1 MKNYKTALFLLFT
14 LTIFTNC
21 SKDNDDNDATT
32 NELNDFVY
40 RGMNAFYLYKDDVPD
55 LADNR
60 FRNDNAYNT
69 FLNDFNSPRSLFDH
83 LVFDEEDR
91 FSWIVDDFVALEQA
105 FSGVSTSNGMEFQL
119 FRLNNGIFGI
129 ITHIL
134 PNTSAARNGIKR
146 GDVFYAINNNRLTQ
160 ENINNLLG
168 QDNYDVNLGDYNNN
182 GTPEMFDDTVTET
195 TRRVPLSKTQ
205 YTEDPILINNVLNVD
220 GKQIAYLMY
229 NSFTGTNKFNADLN
243 TVFSEF
249 KNANATELV
258 LDLRYNSGGSVRTAI
273 ILSSLIT
280 GQFTD
285 EIFST
290 EAWNSDFQEF
300 FNNEDPELLI
310 NRFIDNID
318 GEPLQ
323 SLNLSRLYVLTSP
336 RSASASELVIN
347 SLRPYINVVQI
358 GTNTSGKF
366 QASTTLYDSDNFR
379 RQGANPNHGYA
390 MQPLI
395 FKSLN
400 VAGVT
405 DYFNGLTPD
414 IFLEESIANL
424 GELGTLNEPLLARAI
439 ADINGGAIV
448 KLDNKNTKSIPM
460 FSITNKSI
468 INGGMY
474 DDKTKH
480 LNLLK
485 KLRIEQ

>member
-1 MKNYKTALFLLFT
+1 MKNYKIAFFLLIT
-14 LTIFTNC
+14 LTLFTNC

-69 FLNDFNSPRSLFDH
+69 FLNNFNSPRNLFDH
-83 LVFDEEDR
+83 LIFDEEDR

-119 FRLNNGIFGI
+119 FRLNDGIFGI

-134 PNTSAARNGIKR
+134 PNTSAASNGLKR
-146 GDVFYAINNNRLTQ
+146 GDVFYAINNSRLTQ
-160 ENINNLLG
+160 SNLNSLLG
-168 QDNYDVNLGDYNNN
+168 QDNYDVNLGDYNDN
-182 GTPEMFDDTVTET
+182 GTPEMFDDTITET
-195 TRRVPLSKTQ
+195 SRRVPLSKTQ
-205 YTEDPILINNVLNVD
+205 YTEDPILINNVLNVN

-229 NSFTGTNKFNADLN
+229 NSFTGTNQFNADLN
-243 TVFSEF
+243 TVFGVF

-280 GQFTD
+280 GQFTGD
-285 EIFST
+285 IFST

-347 SLRPYINVVQI
+347 SLRPYIDVIQI

-400 VAGVT
+400 AAGVT

-414 IFLEESIANL
+414 IFLDESIANL
-424 GELGTLNEPLLARAI
+424 GELGTQNEPLLARAI
-439 ADINGGAIV
+439 ADITGGNIAKFDIQ
-448 KLDNKNTKSIPM
+448 KTKNIPM
-460 FSITNKSI
+460 FSVANKSI

-474 DDKTKH
+474 DDKTEH